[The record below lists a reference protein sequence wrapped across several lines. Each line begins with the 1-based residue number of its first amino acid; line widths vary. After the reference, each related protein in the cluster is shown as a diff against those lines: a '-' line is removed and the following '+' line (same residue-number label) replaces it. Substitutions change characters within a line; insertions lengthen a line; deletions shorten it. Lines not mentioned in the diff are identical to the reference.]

1 MLAKTRTIK
10 TLGAV
15 TGLLASAGCE
25 VTPEPFADNQPIHRA
40 QADLAAIRSG
50 EFVPTKPI
58 TLHEAMARAVSLNLK
73 RRVTYIERRIA
84 ECLTSAPMEQT
95 SGIS

>member
-15 TGLLASAGCE
+15 TVLLASAGCE